1 MENSVINQVK
11 ELRKQVE
18 ACIDDD
24 EFKGYKASPFL
35 KILIGILDANTYED
49 EDSLEFIYKNY
60 LYVASKYRIMG
71 RFSLA
76 AKYEEKAL
84 DIALSLYNDHEK
96 IVEDVDTLLHNILVD
111 RNYYKDDDCYDV
123 LDKVRGK
130 HLINP
135 NTIEQINDRVMM
147 RRRSLK
153 HDPVEMS
160 EEYLAVI
167 DEVEEKI
174 DKNRTLW
181 GMGSCHEIWN
191 LKYQYL
197 LEKGI
202 NWKSPAMLN
211 PRVMFD

>member
-49 EDSLEFIYKNY
+49 EDSLEFVYKNY
-60 LYVASKYRIMG
+60 LYVAYKYKRMG

-76 AKYEEKAL
+76 AKYEENAL
-84 DIALSLYNDHEK
+84 DIALLLYNDHEK

-123 LDKVRGK
+123 LDKVREK
-130 HLINP
+130 HLIDP

-160 EEYLAVI
+160 EEYLTVI

-174 DKNRTLW
+174 DKNRTLY

-202 NWKSPAMLN
+202 NWKSPSILN

>member
-1 MENSVINQVK
+1 MKNSVINQVE

-35 KILIGILDANTYED
+35 KIMIGILDANNYED
-49 EDSLEFIYKNY
+49 EDSLEFVYRNY
-60 LYVASKYRIMG
+60 LYVAYKYKRMG
-71 RFSLA
+71 RFSLSA
-76 AKYEEKAL
+76 IYEEKAL
-84 DIALSLYNDHEK
+84 DIALELYYDHEK
-96 IVEDVDTLLHNILVD
+96 TMKDVDTLLYGILVD
-111 RNYYKDDDCYDV
+111 RNYYKDDNCCDV
-123 LDKVRGK
+123 LDKVRGSN
-130 HLINP
+130 LIDP
-135 NTIEQINDRVMM
+135 NTIEQIDNRVMM

-174 DKNRTLW
+174 DKNRTLH
-181 GMGSCHEIWN
+181 GLGSCHEIWS

-202 NWKSPAMLN
+202 NWKSPAVLN